1 MISHYSDQPVQGQC
15 KRTCFLCPTNCPTM
29 ARLSGTYWPIK
40 DAGIADDSNQRL
52 YSSQFRNAPH
62 SVLWTGREASF
73 QEVPD
78 FFLLSSQIVIGQKFG
93 LRSWMPLHCL
103 RKVPSLS

>member
-29 ARLSGTYWPIK
+29 ARLSGTSLPIK

-52 YSSQFRNAPH
+52 FSSQFRNALHPA
-62 SVLWTGREASF
+62 LWTGRAASS

-78 FFLLSSQIVIGQKFG
+78 FFLLSSQIVIGQQFG